1 MVNDDVTHTNV
12 LPFIRY
18 PAESPPPTEKMASL
32 TIADDDAAAG
42 GDDDIEEDAT
52 EDVDFNEYLGKR
64 VAKVFLDEDADDE
77 SFRTYRGSV
86 KEVPGQG
93 DEDPVFTIHFDDGDK
108 HSVYIDELKSKFLY
122 SVIISPMWKC

>member
-1 MVNDDVTHTNV
+1 MMMYSYRRS
-12 LPFIRY
+12 PFIQY
-18 PAESPPPTEKMASL
+18 PAVSPPPTEKMASL
-32 TIADDDAAAG
+32 TIADAAADAA

-77 SFRTYRGSV
+77 SYSTYRGSV
-86 KEVPGQG
+86 TEVPLQG
-93 DEDPVFTIHFDDGDK
+93 DEDPFFSIHYDDGDDD
-108 HSVYIDELKSKFLY
+108 SVYIDELKSKLLY